1 MIALITGDLV
11 NSVQV
16 SPKEWMP
23 VLTRFLNKQGRSPKA
38 WEIFR
43 GDSFQFRC
51 SPAAAFKKFLVLKSL
66 IKQIAGLDIR
76 VSIGVGTMEYAAER
90 ISASNGT
97 AFLHSGRAFDNMK
110 DKQYL
115 VFGTGDEKTDLTLNL
130 FARFASLVM
139 DNWSTSVAETVQV
152 FLEKPDWNQQQ
163 VAEKLKINQSAVSQ
177 NRRRAQLDLLLE
189 LDNYYSTCITALMK

>member
-1 MIALITGDLV
+1 
-11 NSVQV
+11 
-16 SPKEWMP
+16 
-23 VLTRFLNKQGRSPKA
+23 
-38 WEIFR
+38 
-43 GDSFQFRC
+43 
-51 SPAAAFKKFLVLKSL
+51 
-66 IKQIAGLDIR
+66 
-76 VSIGVGTMEYAAER
+76 
-90 ISASNGT
+90 
-97 AFLHSGRAFDNMK
+97 MK